1 MGKALDFN
9 IFNSIILAGI
19 LQGIVFAVVVFFS
32 KKYNIFKST
41 LFLAGIILS
50 FSLSNLGYY
59 LRDINLITPTQFYEY
74 CYAPFPLLIPAL
86 LYFYVGAFLNPEKK
100 TTLKEKFMYV
110 PFVIFLLP
118 CIAFKIAKT
127 LGFQNDTF
135 YRSIYY
141 VPLEVEVLGILM
153 MMVTMLYCVVRIN
166 RFERSNIENGATT
179 TNSGLRWL
187 KWTCGGLIFLT
198 TVWGY
203 QMIKIQIDGVSSAFY
218 LLWIGI
224 SIMIYWLGHIGIYK
238 FGIQQERKKIRNYS
252 IERKVSY
259 MPEKQKS
266 DYILTFEKMFIGEKR
281 FLDPTV
287 TLDKIAEELDLSK
300 SYLSRIING
309 ELGSSFPDYLNSLRV
324 EEAKSYLSNP
334 DFSNYTLVAIGLEA
348 GFNSKTTFNNTFKK
362 VTGIT
367 PSDYKNGLNIVPLL
381 AKKQ

>member
-1 MGKALDFN
+1 MNFN

-19 LQGIVFAVVVFFS
+19 FQGIVFAMVVLFS

-41 LFLAGIILS
+41 LLLAGIILS

-59 LRDINLITPTQFYEY
+59 LRDINLITAMQFYEY
-74 CYAPFPLLIPAL
+74 CYVPFPLLIPVL
-86 LYFYVGAFLNPEKK
+86 LYFYVGAFLDPQKK
-100 TTLKEKFMYV
+100 TKLREKFLYV
-110 PFVIFLLP
+110 PFAIFLLP
-118 CIAFKIAKT
+118 CIAFKIAK
-127 LGFQNDTF
+127 LSGFQNDTF

-141 VPLEVEVLGILM
+141 VPFEVEILGILM
-153 MMVTMLYCVVRIN
+153 MMVTMLYCIIKIN
-166 RFERSNIENGATT
+166 RFERSNDKNIINS

-198 TVWGY
+198 TVWSY
-203 QMIKIQIDGVSSAFY
+203 QMIKIQIDGMTSAFY

-238 FGIQQERKKIRNYS
+238 FGIQQQRKKIRNYS
-252 IERKVSY
+252 IESKISY
-259 MPEKQKS
+259 VPEKQKS
-266 DYILTFEKMFIGEKR
+266 DYIVTFEKMFIGEKR
-281 FLDPTV
+281 FLDPTI
-287 TLDKIAEELDLSK
+287 TLDKIADELHLSK

-309 ELGSSFPDYLNSLRV
+309 ELGSSFPDYLNALRV
-324 EEAKSYLSNP
+324 EEAKSYLSNA

-367 PSDYKNGLNIVPLL
+367 PSDFKNGLR
-381 AKKQ
+381 